1 MVFLK
6 CALAGLVGSAVA
18 VSVYFVGYV
27 LLVALPLAWQI
38 GGIVGI
44 DVRSLL
50 GRPLI
55 WVVMAAAFALGC
67 FWEYRRATG

>member
-1 MVFLK
+1 MVLLK
-6 CALAGLVGSAVA
+6 CALAGLVCSAAA
-18 VSVYFVGYV
+18 VSVYVVGYL
-27 LLVALPLAWQI
+27 LLVVRPIARHY

>member
-6 CALAGLVGSAVA
+6 CALAGLVCSAVA
-18 VSVYFVGYV
+18 VIVYFVGFL
-27 LLVALPLAWQI
+27 LLVVRPMARHY
-38 GGIVGI
+38 GGVVGI
-44 DVRSLL
+44 DVSSLL

-55 WVVMAAAFALGC
+55 WVVIAAAFALGC